1 MNRFPLWKNILVF
14 VVVFVSAV
22 LSLPNLFGEDEA
34 VQVSRADGVAMDA
47 AALAQATD
55 ALKAANV
62 PLFRLQVPVVRVRL
76 EHIFEVDVR
85 PVPDIGQVE
94 VEIYHVFPFDTGFPL
109 STNVPTRTNSPSD
122 VEIDSATRDSAM
134 ETNFV

>member
-34 VQVSRADGVAMDA
+34 VQVSRPDGVAMDA
-47 AALAQATD
+47 GALAQATD

-62 PLFRLQVPVVRVRL
+62 P
-76 EHIFEVDVR
+76 DK
-85 PVPDIGQVE
+85 
-94 VEIYHVFPFDTGFPL
+94 
-109 STNVPTRTNSPSD
+109 
-122 VEIDSATRDSAM
+122 A
-134 ETNFV
+134 